1 MTNNQTRRRSTSR
14 WRAYKQFHETAR
26 QIINLAWAGH
36 MDSKTVQAFMNVY
49 GYSSQNLRVEEKKPS
64 VRKVK
69 AVRMDRYTLPEI
81 IEAQKAIDQVEA
93 SGG

>member
-1 MTNNQTRRRSTSR
+1 
-14 WRAYKQFHETAR
+14 
-26 QIINLAWAGH
+26 
-36 MDSKTVQAFMNVY
+36 MNVY